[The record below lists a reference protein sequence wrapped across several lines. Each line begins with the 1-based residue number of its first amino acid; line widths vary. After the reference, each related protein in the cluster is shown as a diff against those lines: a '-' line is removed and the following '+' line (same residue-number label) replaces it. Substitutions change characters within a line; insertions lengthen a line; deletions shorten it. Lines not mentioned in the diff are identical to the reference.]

1 MATKNFEVKHGLS
14 VGGTERISSAGA
26 GTLTNLTLSGNLVVQ
41 GNTTTADNLVSAD
54 KNITLNYHASNDT
67 SGSADGA
74 GITVQDA
81 VNSSTDASILWDGT
95 NDEWDFA
102 NPVAINNYVGGD
114 TVLNL
119 TGSYGSGNNVA
130 LLGFA
135 RNGGGVSGD
144 IRYTD
149 ATTDMEIGTGTAH
162 AFSLKTAGTRRIT
175 ITNGGLVGI
184 GGTPSNAQL
193 DIKASNSNKYIYADD
208 GTNALLEVKAT
219 SSQLELS
226 SQTTG
231 YGAWED
237 MHIKSHNLLFYQSNS
252 EKMRIKSDGK
262 VGIGNNS
269 PNGTLHLGT
278 GTNSTVTVGSQ
289 SAPALQIG
297 GTDNYRLGM
306 YTDSET
312 GYIENK
318 NGDDGIIFKVKT
330 AGQAMRICGGD
341 GDVYIGGNTDRNR
354 KFVVEGTGDLMA
366 LYSTNT
372 GAGGAQLDLIHDS
385 SSYADD
391 DSVGIVNFSTDDRQL
406 ASIKGVG
413 AASGARGIFH
423 IGLRKDASNYNHN
436 ALRVKNAG
444 DELYCDIYSPSGSNR
459 GAGYFRFKTD
469 GASTDQ
475 SVAQIYMEQGSGDGS
490 SRKCNMYFQV
500 ADNGNPATAV
510 MIENN
515 KNQTFYGK
523 GYWPSHDIQAGTVLI
538 SGSQITYDAHAYGA
552 IGTNSTARGLG
563 LFRDMNASYPWALF
577 SAGQNSEG
585 NANDI
590 HFSPNDSDVQIYFG
604 FQGGVF
610 GGNSSHNIRASGGN
624 FMLNSGSSN
633 FIFEIGGTQEGYINT
648 NGFNN
653 GSDRN
658 LKENIEDIT
667 YGLDTVL
674 SLKPRKFDW
683 KVAPEA
689 DKSSIGFIAQEV
701 EEFIPELVSESAS
714 DNSNIDS
721 IKGLNYGAMTAV
733 LVKAIQELQA
743 EITLLK
749 EKVG

>member
-102 NPVAINNYVGGD
+102 NPVAINNYIGGD

-135 RNGGGVSGD
+135 RSGGGVSGD
-144 IRYTD
+144 IRYVD
-149 ATTDMEIGTGTAH
+149 ASTDMEIGTGTAH
-162 AFSLKTAGTRRIT
+162 AFSLKTSGTRRIKIHNDGKVDIGGSGGLYGLLT
-175 ITNGGLVGI
+175 VTQASGADTDEGGIGIVDSSNGRSLRLYCSSTTSFINSGNGGAGNLVLNE
-184 GGTPSNAQL
+184 SA
-193 DIKASNSNKYIYADD
+193 
-208 GTNALLEVKAT
+208 
-219 SSQLELS
+219 
-226 SQTTG
+226 
-231 YGAWED
+231 
-237 MHIKSHNLLFYQSNS
+237 
-252 EKMRIKSDGK
+252 GK
-262 VGIGNNS
+262 VGIGNTS

-278 GTNSTVTVGSQ
+278 GTNSTVTVGTQ
-289 SAPALQIG
+289 SAPAFQIG

-341 GDVYIGGNTDRNR
+341 GDVYIGGNTDRSR
-354 KFVVEGTGDLMA
+354 KLVVEGTGDLMA
-366 LYSTNT
+366 LYSTNS

-385 SSYADD
+385 SSYADG
-391 DSVGIVNFSTDDRQL
+391 DSVGIINFSTDDRQL
-406 ASIKGVG
+406 GSIKTV
-413 AASGARGIFH
+413 ATNSDRGRFH
-423 IGLRKDASNYNHN
+423 IGVRKDSSTYNHN
-436 ALRVKNAG
+436 AFQLENNGVETK
-444 DELYCDIYSPSGSNR
+444 LDIYSVSGSNR
-459 GAGYFRFKTD
+459 GAGYFRFLTD
-469 GASTDQ
+469 GSSTEE
-475 SVAQIYMEQGSGDGS
+475 SVAQIYMEQGSGDGG
-490 SRKCNMYFQV
+490 SRKCNMYLQV

-515 KNQTFYGK
+515 KNQTYYGK
-523 GYWPSHDIQAGTVLI
+523 GYWPNHDVQAGTVLLG
-538 SGSQITYDAHAYGA
+538 GSQLTYDAHAYA
-552 IGTNSTARGLG
+552 VIGTNSTARGLG

-590 HFSPNDSDVQIYFG
+590 HFSPNDSDVQMFLG
-604 FQGGVF
+604 NQGGVF
-610 GGNSSHNIRASGGN
+610 GGNSSHNLRASGGN
-624 FMLNSGSSN
+624 FMFNSGSSN
-633 FIFEIGGTQEGYINT
+633 FIFEIGGVQRGYINAS
-648 NGFNN
+648 GFNN
-653 GSDRN
+653 GSDIS
-658 LKENIEDIT
+658 LKENIKDID
-667 YGLDTVL
+667 YGLNTVL

-683 KVAPEA
+683 KEGPDE
-689 DKSSIGFIAQEV
+689 DKAEIGFIAQEV
-701 EEFIPELVSESAS
+701 EEFIPEIISESAS
-714 DNSNIDS
+714 DNSNVDS

-743 EITLLK
+743 EINLLK

>member
-41 GNTTTADNLVSAD
+41 GSTTTADNLVSAD

-74 GITVQDA
+74 GITIQDA
-81 VNSSTDASILWDGT
+81 VNSSTDATLLWD
-95 NDEWDFA
+95 A
-102 NPVAINNYVGGD
+102 
-114 TVLNL
+114 
-119 TGSYGSGNNVA
+119 
-130 LLGFA
+130 
-135 RNGGGVSGD
+135 SGD
-144 IRYTD
+144 IFKMSHGLQIPKNFHIKNTASEDTALIFENTNNAQNLNIDYYSNAGAVQSRINYAEGPAAWNFIPNTSNGNSALYIAYDANVGINDTSPDRKVSIIGDSTSNGQYPLSLD
-149 ATTDMEIGTGTAH
+149 ATNTDYTLEFRRNGTSEWWIKQSGSSFNIH
-162 AFSLKTAGTRRIT
+162 ENGAGDHLRI
-175 ITNGGLVGI
+175 
-184 GGTPSNAQL
+184 
-193 DIKASNSNKYIYADD
+193 
-208 GTNALLEVKAT
+208 AT
-219 SSQLELS
+219 
-226 SQTTG
+226 G
-231 YGAWED
+231 
-237 MHIKSHNLLFYQSNS
+237 
-252 EKMRIKSDGK
+252 GK
-262 VGIGNNS
+262 VGIGNTS

-278 GTNSTVTVGSQ
+278 GTNSTVTVGTQ
-289 SAPALQIG
+289 SAPAFQIG

-341 GDVYIGGNTDRNR
+341 GDVYIGGNTDRSR
-354 KFVVEGTGDLMA
+354 KLVVEGTGDLMA

-413 AASGARGIFH
+413 QGSGARGVFH
-423 IGLRKDASNYNHN
+423 IGTRKDASNYNHN
-436 ALRVKNAG
+436 AFRLENIG

-469 GASTDQ
+469 GSSTDQ
-475 SVAQIYMEQGSGDGS
+475 SVAQIYMEQGGGDGG

-515 KNQTFYGK
+515 KNQTYYGK
-523 GYWPSHDIQAGTVLI
+523 GYWPSHDVQAGTVLL

-590 HFSPNDSDVQIYFG
+590 HFSPNDSDVQLFFG
-604 FQGGVF
+604 YQGGVF

-633 FIFEIGGTQEGYINT
+633 FIFEIGGTQEGYVNT

-683 KVAPEA
+683 KVAPEE

>member
-41 GNTTTADNLVSAD
+41 GSTTTADNLVSAD

-74 GITVQDA
+74 GITIQDA
-81 VNSSTDASILWDGT
+81 VDASTNATLLWNASTDFFEFSHGLVMDNASNILLERGGELRSLDTGGSTRTIARINSSNDLEYGYSGSGAVKFMGGGSYTERMRIHSDG
-95 NDEWDFA
+95 N
-102 NPVAINNYVGGD
+102 VGIGD
-114 TVLNL
+114 TSPDNKLHIN
-119 TGSYGSGNNVA
+119 SGADNVNTK
-130 LLGFA
+130 FE
-135 RNGGGVSGD
+135 S
-144 IRYTD
+144 TD
-149 ATTDMEIGTGTAH
+149 TEVRLQLKDTTGTA
-162 AFSLKTAGTRRIT
+162 
-175 ITNGGLVGI
+175 
-184 GGTPSNAQL
+184 
-193 DIKASNSNKYIYADD
+193 YIAARNDFRFGND
-208 GTNALLEVKAT
+208 VSTER
-219 SSQLELS
+219 
-226 SQTTG
+226 
-231 YGAWED
+231 
-237 MHIKSHNLLFYQSNS
+237 
-252 EKMRIKSDGK
+252 MRIASSGK

-269 PNGTLHLGT
+269 PNGTLHVGT
-278 GTNSTVTVGSQ
+278 GTNSAVTVGTQ

-306 YTDSET
+306 YTDNET

-341 GDVYIGGNTDRNR
+341 GDVYIGGNTDRGR
-354 KFVVEGTGDLMA
+354 KVVVEGTGDLMA

-372 GAGGAQLDLIHDS
+372 GVGGAQLDLIHDS

-391 DSVGIVNFSTDDRQL
+391 DSVGLVNFSTDDRQL

-413 AASGARGIFH
+413 QGSGTRGVFH
-423 IGLRKDASNYNHN
+423 IGTRKDGSNYNHN
-436 ALRVKNAG
+436 TFRLENIG
-444 DELYCDIYSPSGSNR
+444 DETYLDIYSPAGSNR

-469 GASTDQ
+469 GSSTDQ
-475 SVAQIYMEQGSGDGS
+475 SVAQIYMEQGGGDGS

-500 ADNGNPATAV
+500 EDNGNPATAV

-523 GYWPSHDIQAGTVLI
+523 GYWPNHDVQAGTVLLG
-538 SGSQITYDAHAYGA
+538 GSQITYDAHAYAA

-590 HFSPNDSDVQIYFG
+590 HFSPNDSDVQLFFG
-604 FQGGVF
+604 YQGGVF

-633 FIFEIGGTQEGYINT
+633 FIFEIGGTQEGYVNT

>member
-1 MATKNFEVKHGLS
+1 
-14 VGGTERISSAGA
+14 
-26 GTLTNLTLSGNLVVQ
+26 
-41 GNTTTADNLVSAD
+41 
-54 KNITLNYHASNDT
+54 LNYHASNDT

-74 GITVQDA
+74 GITIQDA
-81 VNSSTDASILWDGT
+81 VDASNDATFTWDAT
-95 NDEWDFA
+95 NDRFKTSHGLHIATDSNGYGLVVEE
-102 NPVAINNYVGGD
+102 NSGGEQYQIGVD
-114 TVLNL
+114 
-119 TGSYGSGNNVA
+119 SY
-130 LLGFA
+130 
-135 RNGGGVSGD
+135 
-144 IRYTD
+144 
-149 ATTDMEIGTGTAH
+149 
-162 AFSLKTAGTRRIT
+162 
-175 ITNGGLVGI
+175 GGLVFYNSTTKVIEFTDSSEMQLYSGGSVTTKISPSSDSYFTGGNVGI
-184 GGTPSNAQL
+184 GT
-193 DIKASNSNKYIYADD
+193 ASPAKILHLAAGSPVIRLEDND
-208 GTNALLEVKAT
+208 G
-219 SSQLELS
+219 
-226 SQTTG
+226 G
-231 YGAWED
+231 YGEISGSNGNIRLRADEGD
-237 MHIKSHNLLFYQSNS
+237 TQSS
-252 EKMRIKSDGK
+252 SFMSFDVDSTEEMRLTSTGL
-262 VGIGNNS
+262 GIGNNS
-269 PNGTLHLGT
+269 PNGPLHLGT
-278 GTNSTVTVGSQ
+278 GTNSAVSVGTQ

-306 YTDSET
+306 YTDNES

-330 AGQAMRICGGD
+330 VGQAMRINGGD
-341 GDVYIGGNTDRNR
+341 GDVLIGGNTDRGR

-385 SSYADD
+385 TSYADG

-406 ASIKGVG
+406 GSIKTV
-413 AASGARGIFH
+413 ATNSDRGRFH
-423 IGLRKDASNYNHN
+423 IGVRKDSSTYNHN
-436 ALRVKNAG
+436 AFQLENNGV
-444 DELYCDIYSPSGSNR
+444 ETYLDIYSVSGSSR

-469 GASTDQ
+469 GSSTEE
-475 SVAQIYMEQGSGDGS
+475 SVAQIYMEQGSGDGG
-490 SRKCNMYFQV
+490 SRKSNMYFQV
-500 ADNGNPATAV
+500 SDNGNPSTAV

-523 GYWPSHDIQAGTVLI
+523 GYWPSHDIQAGTILLG
-538 SGSQITYDAHAYGA
+538 GSTLTYDSHPYAVV
-552 IGTNSTARGLG
+552 GTNSTARGLG
-563 LFRDMNASYPWALF
+563 LFRDMNANYPWALF
-577 SAGQNSEG
+577 SAGQNGEG

-590 HFSPNDSDVQIYFG
+590 HLSPNDSDVQVFLG
-604 FQGGVF
+604 NQGGVF
-610 GGNSSHNIRASGGN
+610 GGNSSHNLRASGGN
-624 FMLNSGSSN
+624 FMFNSGSSN

-658 LKENIEDIT
+658 LKENIEDID

-714 DNSNIDS
+714 DNSNVDS